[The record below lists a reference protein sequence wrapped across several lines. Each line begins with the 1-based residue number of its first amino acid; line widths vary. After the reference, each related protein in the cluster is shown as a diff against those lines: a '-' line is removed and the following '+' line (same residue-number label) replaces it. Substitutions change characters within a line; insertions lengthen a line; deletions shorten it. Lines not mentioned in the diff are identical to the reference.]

1 MMYKIHEI
9 ALDGSTVITECK
21 NKKATQD
28 YLNFNFLAIV
38 EKIEKETK
46 KSVTDVTDQFSIPHL
61 VEPTDSVESVE
72 SDIKSGMRDDNIGLA
87 DDLMMFVDDIKFHSV
102 NDFTRKLIDID
113 IDWVKRE
120 IRSERKSKHDLL
132 KSMTLTDSQH
142 FEWEYELKC
151 DYLKRMRNTLAIL
164 KRIEKL
170 AKGDA

>member
-46 KSVTDVTDQFSIPHL
+46 KSVTDVTDQFSIPHI

-72 SDIKSGMRDDNIGLA
+72 SDIKSGACNDDIVLV
-87 DDLMMFVDDIKFHSV
+87 DELMMFIDDIKHHAV
-102 NDFTRKLIDID
+102 NVFTKKLIDID

-120 IRSERKSKHDLL
+120 IRSERKSKHDIL

>member
-9 ALDGSTVITECK
+9 ELDGSTVITECK

-61 VEPTDSVESVE
+61 VEPADSVESVE
-72 SDIKSGMRDDNIGLA
+72 SDIKSGACNDDIGLV
-87 DDLMMFVDDIKFHSV
+87 DDLMMLVDDIKYQAV
-102 NDFTRKLIDID
+102 NDFTRELIEIDIE
-113 IDWVKRE
+113 WVKRE
-120 IRSERKSKHDLL
+120 IRTERKNKREIL
-132 KSMTLTDSQH
+132 KSMTIADSQH